1 MRLLHVVYRM
11 SDYLIRRGGRYSFR
25 RRYPTDVAAILGKV
39 EFVKALGTADR
50 REAEKLARLVNVKFD
65 NICEE
70 SLISLARE
78 PAEPSKTAD
87 DPVPP
92 QSDEEATRSVLA
104 RLPGIIRTMTESVIA
119 EQSRNRA
126 GWADALSWQRRALKA
141 QIAGQ
146 MPASI
151 AMVPVEARAALEALE
166 AAARGEPMNVAANLP
181 SPPLVAGT
189 PSVRPVEKE
198 SLLDREM
205 LNAAFEEYSLGKS
218 PRRVALA
225 LRQANKVLHLPCSRE
240 EAVAAISKRCT
251 DELLKDKKRASV
263 WTEASAVIA
272 VLKQVPGWHN
282 FEVPKVGA
290 LKQLKGAG
298 RASQDA
304 RSPMPVSVLHTIL
317 GNLPKNL
324 PRGGGYWHA
333 TLLLC
338 ALYGLRPG
346 ELLRSGPEAL
356 QVRKDVFDV
365 ERLVFKVGLN
375 GAKNV
380 ASKRDLP
387 ISDEVRPLFEL
398 ALSMGSCSSET
409 ARTRVERLNGLVKKS
424 QPCSAFTHTLYS
436 VRHLFADVA
445 RSCNYSEDQFGPLLG
460 HASKADITRVYG
472 GKAPLDFNSELL
484 SAVQRKLFPLGLADF
499 WPAELRR
506 PKPTP

>member
-1 MRLLHVVYRM
+1 M

-25 RRYPTDVAAILGKV
+25 RRYPIDVAAILGKV

-50 REAEKLARLVNVKFD
+50 REAEKLARVVNVNFD
-65 NICEE
+65 NICEQ
-70 SLISLARE
+70 SLRSLART
-78 PAEPSKTAD
+78 PAEPSNTAD
-87 DPVPP
+87 APVPH
-92 QSDEEATRSVLA
+92 QTDEEVTRGVLA

-126 GWADALSWQRRALKA
+126 GWADALSWQRRALEA

-166 AAARGEPMNVAANLP
+166 AAARGEPMNVAGNLTSSP
-181 SPPLVAGT
+181 HSAEAPPLR
-189 PSVRPVEKE
+189 PSEKD
-198 SLLDREM
+198 SLLDEGK
-205 LNAAFEEYSLGKS
+205 LNAALKEYSPGKS
-218 PRRVALA
+218 SRRVALA
-225 LRQANKVLHLPCSRE
+225 LRQANKVLPLPCSRE
-240 EAVAAISKRCT
+240 EAIAAISKRCT
-251 DELLKDKKRASV
+251 DELSTDKKPASI

-282 FEVPKVGA
+282 FEVPKVGS

-304 RSPMPVSVLHTIL
+304 RPPMPVSVLHTVL

-387 ISDEVRPLFEL
+387 IPDELRPLFEL
-398 ALSMGSCSSET
+398 ALSMGSCAPET

-424 QPCSAFTHTLYS
+424 QSPSDTLHSLYT

-460 HASKADITRVYG
+460 HTSKADITRVYG

-484 SAVQRKLFPLGLADF
+484 SAVQRKLFPVGLADF

>member
-1 MRLLHVVYRM
+1 M

-25 RRYPTDVAAILGKV
+25 RRYPIDVAAILGKV

-50 REAEKLARLVNVKFD
+50 REAEKLARVVNVKFD
-65 NICEE
+65 NLCEE
-70 SLISLARE
+70 SLRSLVRE
-78 PAEPSKTAD
+78 PAELSKTAD
-87 DPVPP
+87 DPVPRH
-92 QSDEEATRSVLA
+92 SDEEVTRSVLA

-126 GWADALSWQRRALKA
+126 GWADVISWQRRSLEA
-141 QIAGQ
+141 QVAGQ

-151 AMVPVEARAALEALE
+151 AKHPLEARAALEALE
-166 AAARGEPMNVAANLP
+166 AAARGEPMNVAGNLP
-181 SPPLVAGT
+181 TLPPVADA
-189 PSVRPVEKE
+189 PPIRPFEKD
-198 SLLDREM
+198 SLLDRER
-205 LNAAFEEYSLGKS
+205 LNAAFEEYAHGKS

-225 LRQANKVLHLPCSRE
+225 LRQTNKVLHLPCSRE
-240 EAVAAISKRCT
+240 EAVAAISKRCN
-251 DELLKDKKRASV
+251 DELSKDKKPASI

-282 FEVPKVGA
+282 FEVPKVGS

-304 RSPMPVSVLHTIL
+304 RLPMPVSVLHTVL
-317 GNLPKNL
+317 DNLPKNL

-338 ALYGLRPG
+338 ALYGLRPS

-356 QVRKDVFDV
+356 QIHKDVFDV

-375 GAKNV
+375 GAKN
-380 ASKRDLP
+380 AGSKRYLP
-387 ISDEVRPLFEL
+387 VLDELRPLFEL
-398 ALSMGSCSSET
+398 ALSMGSCPPET
-409 ARTRVERLNGLVKKS
+409 ARSRVERLNRLVKES
-424 QPCSAFTHTLYS
+424 QSPSDTLHTLYT

-445 RSCNYSEDQFGPLLG
+445 RSCNYSDEQFGPLFG
-460 HASKADITRVYG
+460 HTSKADMTRVYG

-484 SAVQRKLFPLGLADF
+484 SAVQRKLFPHGLADF

>member
-1 MRLLHVVYRM
+1 M

-25 RRYPTDVAAILGKV
+25 RRYPIDVAAILGKV

-65 NICEE
+65 NSCEE
-70 SLISLARE
+70 VLRSLAKT
-78 PAEPSKTAD
+78 PAEPSGAAD
-87 DPVPP
+87 DSTSH
-92 QSDEEATRSVLA
+92 QSDEEVTKTVLE
-104 RLPGIIRTMTESVIA
+104 RLPSIIRTMTESVIA

-126 GWADALSWQRRALKA
+126 GWADVISWQKRALKA
-141 QIAGQ
+141 QVAGQ

-151 AMVPVEARAALEALE
+151 ARHPLEARAALEALE
-166 AAARGEPMNVAANLP
+166 AAARGEPMSVASNLP

-189 PSVRPVEKE
+189 PPIRPVEKD
-198 SLLDREM
+198 SLLDRER
-205 LNAAFEEYSLGKS
+205 LNAAFEDYSFGKS

-251 DELLKDKKRASV
+251 DELSKDKKRASI

-272 VLKQVPGWHN
+272 VLKHVPGWHN

-304 RSPMPVSVLHTIL
+304 RSPMPVSVLHTVL
-317 GNLPKNL
+317 ENLPKNL

-338 ALYGLRPG
+338 ALYGLRPS
-346 ELLRSGPEAL
+346 ELLRSGLEAL
-356 QVRKDVFDV
+356 QIYKDVFDV
-365 ERLVFKVGLN
+365 ERLTFKVGLN
-375 GAKNV
+375 GAKNN
-380 ASKRDLP
+380 ASKRYLP
-387 ISDEVRPLFEL
+387 VTEELRPLFEL
-398 ALSMGSCSSET
+398 ALSMGSCSPET

-424 QPCSAFTHTLYS
+424 QSPSDTLHTLYT

-445 RSCNYSEDQFGPLLG
+445 RSCNYSEEQFGPLLG
-460 HASKADITRVYG
+460 HTSKADMTRAYG
-472 GKAPLDFNSELL
+472 GPPPLDFNAELL
-484 SAVQRKLFPLGLADF
+484 SAVQRKLFPVGLADF
-499 WPAELRR
+499 WPAELRL

>member
-1 MRLLHVVYRM
+1 M

-25 RRYPTDVAAILGKV
+25 RRYPIDVAAILGKV

-50 REAEKLARLVNVKFD
+50 REAEKLARVVNVNFD

-70 SLISLARE
+70 SLRGLARA

-87 DPVPP
+87 DPGLH
-92 QSDEEATRSVLA
+92 QSDEEVTRSVLA

-126 GWADALSWQRRALKA
+126 GWADVISWQRRSLEA
-141 QIAGQ
+141 QVAGQ
-146 MPASI
+146 MPASV
-151 AMVPVEARAALEALE
+151 AKHPLEARAALEALE
-166 AAARGEPMNVAANLP
+166 AAARGEPMNVAGNLP
-181 SPPLVAGT
+181 T
-189 PSVRPVEKE
+189 PSPVAETPPIRPVEKD
-198 SLLDREM
+198 SLLDREK
-205 LNAAFEEYSLGKS
+205 LNAAFEEYALGKS

-225 LRQANKVLHLPCSRE
+225 LRQTNKVLHLPCSRE
-240 EAVAAISKRCT
+240 EAVAAITKRCT
-251 DELLKDKKRASV
+251 DELSKDKKRASI

-272 VLKQVPGWHN
+272 VLKHVPGWHN

-304 RSPMPVSVLHTIL
+304 RSPMPVSVLHTVL

-333 TLLLC
+333 SLLLC

-346 ELLRSGPEAL
+346 ELLRSGSEAL

-375 GAKNV
+375 GAKTV
-380 ASKRDLP
+380 ASKRDP
-387 ISDEVRPLFEL
+387 PVPDELRPLFEL
-398 ALSMGSCSSET
+398 ALSKGSCSSET
-409 ARTRVERLNGLVKKS
+409 ARTRVERLNRLVQKS
-424 QPCSAFTHTLYS
+424 QSDSAIRHTLYT

-445 RSCNYSEDQFGPLLG
+445 RSCNYSEDQFGPLFG
-460 HASKADITRVYG
+460 HTSKADITRVYG

-484 SAVQRKLFPLGLADF
+484 SAVQHKLFPLGLADF

>member
-1 MRLLHVVYRM
+1 M

-25 RRYPTDVAAILGKV
+25 RRYPIDVAAILGKV

-50 REAEKLARLVNVKFD
+50 REAEKLARVVNVKFD

-70 SLISLARE
+70 SLRSLVRE
-78 PAEPSKTAD
+78 PAEPSNTAD
-87 DPVPP
+87 DPVPH
-92 QSDEEATRSVLA
+92 QSDEEVTRSVLA

-126 GWADALSWQRRALKA
+126 GWADVISWQRRSLEA
-141 QIAGQ
+141 QVAGQ
-146 MPASI
+146 MPVSVAKH
-151 AMVPVEARAALEALE
+151 PLEARAALEALE
-166 AAARGEPMNVAANLP
+166 AAARGEPMNVAGNFPTLP
-181 SPPLVAGT
+181 PVSDTPPI
-189 PSVRPVEKE
+189 RPIGKD
-198 SLLDREM
+198 SLLDRET

-225 LRQANKVLHLPCSRE
+225 LRQTNKVLHLPCSRE
-240 EAVAAISKRCT
+240 EAVAAITKRCT
-251 DELLKDKKRASV
+251 DELSKDKKRASI

-272 VLKQVPGWHN
+272 VLKHVPGWHN

-304 RSPMPVSVLHTIL
+304 RSPMPVSVLHTVL
-317 GNLPKNL
+317 ENLPKHL

-338 ALYGLRPG
+338 ALYGVRPG

-387 ISDEVRPLFEL
+387 IPDELQPLFEL
-398 ALSMGSCSSET
+398 ALSRGGCSSET
-409 ARTRVERLNGLVKKS
+409 ARTRVERLNKLVQKS
-424 QPCSAFTHTLYS
+424 QPCSATTHTLYS

-445 RSCNYSEDQFGPLLG
+445 RSCNYSEDQFGPLFG
-460 HASKADITRVYG
+460 HTSKADMTRVYG

-484 SAVQRKLFPLGLADF
+484 RAVQHKLFPLGLADF